1 MSFFCLKIIFIM
13 QSFKQFFRSS
23 LGRKLIMAA
32 TGLFL
37 CLFLIVHLG
46 GNLTLFAGDE
56 GYTFNIY
63 AHFMTNFP
71 PVEIIGY
78 VLYISILVH
87 AVYALVLTLKNRRAR
102 PVKYAASS
110 RSPARWASLNMGLLG
125 SIIFLFLVIHMSNF
139 WGRYKFTEGTYREYR
154 KDLLTGEL
162 TSSVY
167 VPASPDFE
175 YAVTMEQNIEVVRVK
190 DLYAIVTDSFSMLWY
205 VLLYLFAMV
214 AVSYHLYHGFQ
225 SAFQTTGL
233 THRKYTPAIQFIG
246 VWFFAVLIP
255 LTFASMPIVFYI
267 KSIL

>member
-1 MSFFCLKIIFIM
+1 MLN
-13 QSFKQFFRSS
+13 FKQFFRSS
-23 LGRKLIMAA
+23 VGRKLIMSM

-63 AHFMTNFP
+63 AHFMTHFP
-71 PVEIIGY
+71 PVEIAAY
-78 VLYISILVH
+78 TLYISILVH
-87 AVYALVLTLKNRRAR
+87 AFYALTLTLKNRKAR
-102 PVKYAASS
+102 PVKYAVAP
-110 RSPARWASLNMGLLG
+110 RTPVRWASLNMGLLG

-154 KDLLTGEL
+154 KELLTGKL

-175 YAVTMEQNIEVVRVK
+175 YAVTTEGNTEIVRVK
-190 DLYAIVTDSFSMLWY
+190 DLYVIVTHSFSLLWY
-205 VLLYLFAMV
+205 VLLYLAAMV

-225 SAFQTTGL
+225 SAFRTAGL
-233 THRKYTPAIQFIG
+233 VHQRYTPIIQSTGI
-246 VWFFAVLIP
+246 WLFAVIIP
-255 LTFASMPIVFYI
+255 LAFASMPVVFYI
-267 KSIL
+267 KSLL